1 MSKRHSITFMRR
13 SVRRHI
19 AKIPHNIF
27 KKPELELE
35 EEEAPPPWVVRVGAT
50 SKGEE
55 WRWKGGLGT
64 VGRKRLMCHI
74 LIEPLMCHHLDHAHN
89 LRSESTRSLRVDSN
103 VPYLIN
109 DVVEGIKVLILHDS
123 IKKVPLI
130 GRYGI

>member
-1 MSKRHSITFMRR
+1 MRR

-55 WRWKGGLGT
+55 WRRKGGLGT

-74 LIEPLMCHHLDHAHN
+74 LIEPLMCHILIETLIHLLKH
-89 LRSESTRSLRVDSN
+89 L
-103 VPYLIN
+103 LIF
-109 DVVEGIKVLILHDS
+109 IFYKL
-123 IKKVPLI
+123 
-130 GRYGI
+130 